1 MEHFDDYCKLVENEL
16 IKIAKKPE
24 LDANSLRDLGNL
36 LDAKKDLL
44 DIVLKERQLQGG
56 FSDNGQ
62 SMRMMPRDP
71 YYGYEGAS
79 YYSGNGMSMGSG
91 MNNGQSGA
99 YPDAYGYRYPTNPQ
113 NREDSIRQTMDKI
126 YR

>member
-1 MEHFDDYCKLVENEL
+1 MENEL

-79 YYSGNGMSMGSG
+79 YYSGNGM
-91 MNNGQSGA
+91 NNGQSGA